1 MEKFF
6 DMTEKTI
13 GTDINQ
19 VQITDLDHLK
29 IGSGIKELL
38 KVNLDAYFQNR
49 AKDDGN
55 ASFGPVMLV
64 GPSGTGKTI
73 TAKAIHHEL
82 ANLCLIETNGEMM
95 NNAAE
100 LNSIIITADK
110 ETTIFIDECQALK
123 SKAQH
128 ILLTALSERKIYVRS
143 SSNQKIKFAIPLSNF
158 ELILSST
165 HEFQLQDALRNR
177 MRIYCR
183 FDYYSIAE
191 LIEIVKQRVDAL
203 QWKYESEE
211 VLSEIAQRAKQT
223 PRLALNRNLQMAWNV
238 ATSQDRD
245 VITLDDVKQAFRLLQ
260 IDALGLDSLERAY
273 LKELSKHKSM
283 RLNVIASKIGLP
295 RQTISTVIEP
305 FLLREELIEK
315 KNSDRVITAKGR
327 EHTNNTVL

>member
-1 MEKFF
+1 MEKFA
-6 DMTEKTI
+6 DMTEKAI

-49 AKDDGN
+49 AKDDSN

-64 GPSGTGKTI
+64 GPSGTGKTV
-73 TAKAIHHEL
+73 TAKAIHCEL

-100 LNSIIITADK
+100 LNSILITADK

-183 FDYYSIAE
+183 FDYYSIDE

-203 QWKYESEE
+203 QWKYGSEE
-211 VLSEIAQRAKQT
+211 VLIEIAKRAKQT

-245 VITLDDVKQAFRLLQ
+245 MITLDDVKQAFRLLQ
-260 IDALGLDSLERAY
+260 VDALGLDCLERSY

-295 RQTISTVIEP
+295 RQTISSVIEP
-305 FLLREELIEK
+305 FLLRQELIEK

-327 EHTNNTVL
+327 EHSNNAVL